1 MKRKTRNI
9 VLLEVVKRQERE
21 IQALKA
27 SIIKLEQQE
36 VIRDAAWGS
45 HSDSKIRELNS
56 RIRSS
61 NKQGFK

>member
-21 IQALKA
+21 IDALKA

-36 VIRDAAWGS
+36 AIRDAAWSS
-45 HSDSKIRELNS
+45 HSDSKIREINS

-61 NKQGFK
+61 NK